1 MLMHYKS
8 PKHKLIKF
16 FLSSRDK
23 WKAKAQSAK
32 EENKL
37 LKNRIR
43 FLEESKAKIKAKNAE
58 LIEKLNSEQS
68 SSESLKK

>member
-1 MLMHYKS
+1 MPIHYKS
-8 PKHKLIKF
+8 PKNKLINF

-23 WKAKAQSAK
+23 WKVKAQSAK
-32 EENKL
+32 QENKL
-37 LKNRIR
+37 LKNRIK

-58 LIEKLNSEQS
+58 LMEKLNIEQS